1 MHRHLADD
9 FKPTRSKWITIG
21 IVDDHNLVR
30 QGIRA
35 LLEQQF
41 CVVGEAT
48 DGLEAIRLAE
58 QLRPDMLV
66 LDMMMPNM
74 NGLEVIRQLRQSQP
88 ETRIIILS
96 MNNDMFNVAQA
107 VSNGASAFV
116 FKNASS
122 DDLVEAIRAVYAGE
136 RYFSAPL
143 CEEDILLRLDENS
156 RQTTD
161 NPYETLTRRERE
173 ILQMVA
179 EGKTSQQIGETLFI
193 SARTVE
199 VHRANIMRKL
209 NVSGKSDLIR
219 FAIRQGLIN

>member
-143 CEEDILLRLDENS
+143 CEEDILLPDANAKSCKWS
-156 RQTTD
+156 RRGRQASKLAK
-161 NPYETLTRRERE
+161 PCL
-173 ILQMVA
+173 
-179 EGKTSQQIGETLFI
+179 
-193 SARTVE
+193 SARVQWKSTG
-199 VHRANIMRKL
+199 RTSC
-209 NVSGKSDLIR
+209 VS
-219 FAIRQGLIN
+219 